1 MGKVILSLFTTIKGF
16 IKIRGYISHLS
27 MSGQT
32 EFIKKLFL
40 CLSDFSLFNSS
51 AFIKSLQQTH

>member
-1 MGKVILSLFTTIKGF
+1 MGKVVLSPFTTIEEF

-27 MSGQT
+27 MSGQR
-32 EFIKKLFL
+32 EFIEKLFL
-40 CLSDFSLFNSS
+40 CPSDFSLFNSS